1 MNKSFN
7 LVEVSEMNPGEQPE
21 NLNVEQQGKSYED
34 DEEPEEGEC
43 IVKGHFVSG
52 WFLGLVR
59 IKKYLSIYE
68 NIILNNEK

>member
-1 MNKSFN
+1 
-7 LVEVSEMNPGEQPE
+7 MNPGDQPK

-52 WFLGLVR
+52 FGSVFDSR
-59 IKKYLSIYE
+59 
-68 NIILNNEK
+68 